1 MKRGRCSTQPI
12 SKTNNCSDRLPQ
24 VTGNGEQEVRQAA
37 KQAEIDA
44 GNPRPVAPPSL
55 YERLLTTI
63 DTNVSSEIQDLIS
76 AIGLEPILAAQDQ
89 YEIDLADYQIA
100 LAAYNDL
107 ADKEGVTAPVAPTAP
122 ATMMVKL
129 NDSIAQLG

>member
-1 MKRGRCSTQPI
+1 M
-12 SKTNNCSDRLPQ
+12 
-24 VTGNGEQEVRQAA
+24 
-37 KQAEIDA
+37 
-44 GNPRPVAPPSL
+44 
-55 YERLLTTI
+55 
-63 DTNVSSEIQDLIS
+63 IS

-129 NDSIAQLG
+129 NDSIAQLGVEIETNVASQLKQSLVLSA